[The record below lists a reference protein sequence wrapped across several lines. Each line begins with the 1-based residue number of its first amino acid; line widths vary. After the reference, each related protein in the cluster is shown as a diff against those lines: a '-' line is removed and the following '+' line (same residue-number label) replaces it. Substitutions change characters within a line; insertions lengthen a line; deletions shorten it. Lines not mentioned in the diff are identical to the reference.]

1 MKRFMKKNVIFDIVI
16 YSAIFLILLPLTVLI
31 LWGFSKRWPWPYVL
45 PTEYS
50 LRGVTYFLT
59 GYGNSTK
66 ILLYSIWLSFVVT
79 VITLII
85 SVPAARALGLYEF
98 KGKGFFKL
106 LVLLPLIISPVA
118 VGIGIQVFFIE
129 IGLANTFLGV
139 VLVHLIPCL
148 PYAIRILTNVF
159 EVLGESM
166 ESQARTLGAS
176 KMQTFFYVTLP
187 LISPGLISAA
197 GLVFIVSF
205 SQYFLTFIVGGG
217 NVITLSM
224 VMFPFIQSGD
234 RMIASCYSVV
244 FIAAALILLIVIEK
258 RVKAYYTVENHFYI

>member
-1 MKRFMKKNVIFDIVI
+1 MKKNVIFNIVI
-16 YSAIFLILLPLTVLI
+16 YLAAFLVIFPLIVLI

-45 PTEYS
+45 PIEYS
-50 LRGVTYFLT
+50 LRGATYFLT
-59 GYGNSTK
+59 GSDNSIK

-118 VGIGIQVFFIE
+118 VGIGIQVFFIKV
-129 IGLANTFLGV
+129 GLANTFLGV

-148 PYAIRILTNVF
+148 PYGIRILTNVF
-159 EVLGESM
+159 EILGESM

-176 KMQTFFYVTLP
+176 KIQTFFYVTLP

-197 GLVFIVSF
+197 SLVFIVSF

-217 NVITLSM
+217 NVVTLSM
-224 VMFPFIQSGD
+224 VMFPFIESGD
-234 RMIASCYSVV
+234 RMIASSYSIV
-244 FIAAALILLIVIEK
+244 FIAATLILLVIMEK
-258 RVKAYYTVENHFYI
+258 RVKAYYTIENHFYI

>member
-1 MKRFMKKNVIFDIVI
+1 MKKNVFFNIVI
-16 YSAIFLILLPLTVLI
+16 YLATFLVLFPLIVLI

-45 PTEYS
+45 PSEYS

-59 GYGNSTK
+59 GSSNSIK
-66 ILLYSIWLSFVVT
+66 MILYSIWLSFVVT

-118 VGIGIQVFFIE
+118 VGTGIQVFFIKV
-129 IGLANTFLGV
+129 GLANTFLGV

-148 PYAIRILTNVF
+148 PYGIRILTNVF

-166 ESQARTLGAS
+166 EFQARTLGAS
-176 KMQTFFYVTLP
+176 KIQTFFYVTLP
-187 LISPGLISAA
+187 LISTGLISAA
-197 GLVFIVSF
+197 SLVFIVSF

-217 NVITLSM
+217 NVVTLSM
-224 VMFPFIQSGD
+224 VMFPFIESGD
-234 RMIASCYSVV
+234 RMIASCYSIV
-244 FIAAALILLIVIEK
+244 FIGATLILLVVMEK
-258 RVKAYYTVENHFYI
+258 RVKAYYTIENHFYI